1 MKRKVNP
8 TRQELFRLRR
18 RLDLAVRGHKLLKDK
33 LEALVKEVLKVVER
47 YAQLVK
53 QVEGELPRVVTYFA
67 LASAS
72 SPGDAVKGAV
82 FAEAEAVEVE
92 YRRQWYMG
100 VKLPRITAPEKL
112 PAFTYSYVQTDP
124 GLDDAVRAG
133 RKFLPVLVELAQTQ
147 ESLRV
152 LAAELERTRRRTNAL
167 EHVMIPELR
176 EQKKSV
182 QQKLAE
188 LERSDISRLM
198 KIKEILEA
206 EKASSV

>member
-33 LEALVKEVLKVVER
+33 LEALVKEVLKLVKR
-47 YAQLVK
+47 YAELVK
-53 QVEGELPRVVTYFA
+53 KVETELPRVVTYFA

-82 FAEAEAVEVE
+82 FAEAKPVEVE
-92 YRRQWYMG
+92 FERRWYMG
-100 VKLPRITAPEKL
+100 VKLPRIKAPGEA
-112 PAFTYSYVQTDP
+112 PVFTYSYVQTGP
-124 GLDDAVRAG
+124 ELDDAVREG

-152 LAAELERTRRRTNAL
+152 LTAELERTRRRTNAL
-167 EHVMIPELR
+167 EHVMIPELT
-176 EQKKSV
+176 EQRKSV
-182 QQKLAE
+182 EQKLAE

-206 EKASSV
+206 EGASRD